1 MKQPAQF
8 PVSSLVRAPRG
19 VCAMHAGEHNIWEPL
34 EAAQRDAAA
43 AALAA
48 FMMSCSSVSSGMEA
62 RRRS

>member
-19 VCAMHAGEHNIWEPL
+19 VCATHGGEHNIWERL
-34 EAAQRDAAA
+34 EAAQRDTA

-48 FMMSCSSVSSGMEA
+48 FMMSCSSVSSDMET